1 MANVIIN
8 HASNDNMGYLIINV
22 IIKNL
27 VSQDQKDN
35 TAVKSV
41 DCSCRGTRLGSQA
54 LQNGP

>member
-8 HASNDNMGYLIINV
+8 YASNDKMDYLIINV

-27 VSQDQKDN
+27 VSQGLKDN

-41 DCSCRGTRLGSQA
+41 DCSCRGIRFGSQA